1 MVTQI
6 MRSIQDDFGS
16 IPLLINN
23 AGVGYFDKAENLNED
38 SVHQMIDIN
47 LKGTIFAHK
56 KY

>member
-1 MVTQI
+1 